1 MQKKEF
7 KEVMNGLFEGQKEHE
22 EQVQA
27 AVVDD
32 FAAEEKR
39 GRGRPSR
46 SIEDK
51 LGRKISLNIDGEL
64 KAYLDWVQREYKVNM
79 AQYIRSLVTADMRH
93 NEEYRGK

>member
-1 MQKKEF
+1 MPQEPEIKLEAEPVQPKRRGRPKKI
-7 KEVMNGLFEGQKEHE
+7 QTE
-22 EQVQA
+22 EP
-27 AVVDD
+27 AVTVV
-32 FAAEEKR
+32 KR

-46 SIEDK
+46 SIEEK